1 MIGEKSKSPR
11 ASSQLLNLQ
20 LTINPML
27 ELTMQLKY
35 FMRSAKT
42 LKSLLHHAQARALQT
57 LKAAKWVGLLLQS

>member
-1 MIGEKSKSPR
+1 MIGEKSKSPQD
-11 ASSQLLNLQ
+11 SSQLLNLQ

-35 FMRSAKT
+35 SMQSAKT
-42 LKSLLHHAQARALQT
+42 LKSPLQHALVSPLQT